1 MSVSLQLAIV
11 IACLL
16 LAIYV
21 IRLILKDKLQLR
33 YSLLWLALVAVLLI
47 CGLFPQ
53 PLYSISSLFGF
64 ATSSNFIFVVG
75 FLFLILIL
83 LSLSSIVSKQ
93 AIAIKNLTQKIALL
107 DKEINKD

>member
-1 MSVSLQLAIV
+1 MSAPLQLAIV

-33 YSLLWLALVAVLLI
+33 YSLLWLALVVALLI

-53 PLYSISSLFGF
+53 PLYSISS
-64 ATSSNFIFVVG
+64 
-75 FLFLILIL
+75 FLVLQLHPISF
-83 LSLSSIVSKQ
+83 SWSVFYF
-93 AIAIKNLTQKIALL
+93 
-107 DKEINKD
+107 

>member
-1 MSVSLQLAIV
+1 MPALLQIAIV
-11 IACLL
+11 VACLL

-21 IRLILKDKLQLR
+21 IRLVLKDKLQLR
-33 YSLLWLALVAVLLI
+33 YSLLWLALVVVLLI

-53 PLYSISSLFGF
+53 PLYWVSSLFGF

-75 FLFLILIL
+75 FLFIILIL

-93 AIAIKNLTQKIALL
+93 AVAIKNLTQKIALL
-107 DKEINKD
+107 EKKIDQE